1 MILIAITKAS
11 AKMENVIVIQGGTQ
25 MKNWIVQVKVLL
37 KLNEIHFL
45 KSIHQNTFLP
55 SI

>member
-25 MKNWIVQVKVLL
+25 MKNWIVQVTILL
-37 KLNEIHFL
+37 KLNKICIFFG
-45 KSIHQNTFLP
+45 INQNVFF
-55 SI
+55 